1 MIKGLLDFQKVFKAI
16 AADFKL
22 CQADIADKA
31 ILDKIEAYLETFPD
45 VASFKKHINGDLE
58 WNSV

>member
-1 MIKGLLDFQKVFKAI
+1 MVKGLQDFQTVFKAI

-22 CQADIADKA
+22 CQADTADKV
-31 ILDKIEAYLETFPD
+31 ILDKIEAYLKTFPD
-45 VASFKKHINGDLE
+45 VESFKKHINGDLE